1 MPVGEPSTPT
11 PKASDPVLIMTSVQT
26 KPMVFTLSESGDAC
40 RAFDVAAQVLIRAM
54 VNQGREYITLCEL
67 YSTLGA
73 ETKAEKTSVRLAVL
87 RAKNAKVIGK
97 TGRRSV
103 YEVCQ

>member
-1 MPVGEPSTPT
+1 
-11 PKASDPVLIMTSVQT
+11 MT
-26 KPMVFTLSESGDAC
+26 FTLSESGDAC

-67 YSTLGA
+67 YRTLGA
-73 ETKAEKTSVRLAVL
+73 ETKAEKTSVRWAVR
-87 RAKNAKVIGK
+87 RAKDAKMISK

>member
-1 MPVGEPSTPT
+1 
-11 PKASDPVLIMTSVQT
+11 
-26 KPMVFTLSESGDAC
+26 MVFTLSESGDAC
-40 RAFDVAAQVLIRAM
+40 RAFDIAAQVLIRAM

-73 ETKAEKTSVRLAVL
+73 ETNAERTSVRWAVR
-87 RAKNAKVIGK
+87 RAKDAKVLSK

>member
-1 MPVGEPSTPT
+1 
-11 PKASDPVLIMTSVQT
+11 
-26 KPMVFTLSESGDAC
+26 MVFQSSDSGDFL
-40 RAFDVAAQVLIRAM
+40 RAFDIASQVLIRSM

-67 YSTLGA
+67 YATLGA
-73 ETKAEKTSVRLAVL
+73 ETKAEKTSVRWGVR
-87 RAKNAKVIGK
+87 RAKDAGMIKK

>member
-1 MPVGEPSTPT
+1 
-11 PKASDPVLIMTSVQT
+11 
-26 KPMVFTLSESGDAC
+26 
-40 RAFDVAAQVLIRAM
+40 M

-73 ETKAEKTSVRLAVL
+73 ETNAERTSVRWAVR
-87 RAKNAKVIGK
+87 RAKDAKVLSK

>member
-1 MPVGEPSTPT
+1 MSVLSTQT
-11 PKASDPVLIMTSVQT
+11 PGVLPLPPIMTSVQS
-26 KPMVFTLSESGDAC
+26 KPMGFTLSDSGDAC
-40 RAFDVAAQVLIRAM
+40 RAFDVAAQVLITAM
-54 VNQGREYITLCEL
+54 VKQGREYITLCEL

-73 ETKAEKTSVRLAVL
+73 DSKAERTSVRWAVR
-87 RAKNAKVIGK
+87 RAKDAKVISK

>member
-1 MPVGEPSTPT
+1 MNFP
-11 PKASDPVLIMTSVQT
+11 
-26 KPMVFTLSESGDAC
+26 LSEFSVSCYD
-40 RAFDVAAQVLIRAM
+40 FDIAAETLIRAM
-54 VNQGREYITLCEL
+54 VKQGREYITLCEL

-73 ETKAEKTSVRLAVL
+73 ESNAEKTFVRRAVR
-87 RAKNAKVIGK
+87 RAKDANLLSK